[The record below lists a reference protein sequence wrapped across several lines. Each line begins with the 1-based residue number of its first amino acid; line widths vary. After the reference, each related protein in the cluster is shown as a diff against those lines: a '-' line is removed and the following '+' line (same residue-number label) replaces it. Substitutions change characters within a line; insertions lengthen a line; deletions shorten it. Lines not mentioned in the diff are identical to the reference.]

1 MGRPFVHGLFRDN
14 MMLQREVECPV
25 WGWTEPGATVR
36 VEMEG
41 RSATAVADKDGRW
54 QAAIGPFTAGGPY
67 TMTITGPE
75 TITLKNVMT
84 GDVWLCSGQSNMEMG
99 MKGVNKW
106 WEEQSSAN
114 LPDLRLA
121 FVPRKSR
128 FQRPNNLDLSWDVS
142 STERVFANQPSW
154 GGFSAIGF
162 IFGRELHQKLGVPI
176 GLIESC
182 WGATAIS
189 SWSTQEAMQDYVGQ
203 PPFEWFQQRVEA
215 AWQKKDPAYA
225 ATIPWREKNF
235 DDSSWAVRN
244 LPKGSNTPAAESLE
258 WYRKEVELPA
268 SWAGRDLIVSL
279 GPVDPVDTLWWN
291 GKWAD
296 SFDVSGN
303 VQFDRYYQVPGALV
317 TAGRNV
323 LTLRIAG
330 RQGILGAAEQIWLR
344 PATGMEAPISLVGAW
359 KYQAGTALSDLRPAA
374 YPERRNIP
382 AGCYEGMIASIAPFA
397 IKGVIWYQ
405 GEGDAGM
412 ADQYYEKFSRMIT
425 DWRILFGND
434 AMPFYF
440 VQLAGYGQQAV
451 EPGASGWAMIREAQ
465 SRVTKDIPHTGL
477 AVAIDRGDIY
487 NIHPNNKQDVAK
499 RLAAV
504 ALADTY
510 KQAVPAYGPTARKLT
525 REGNTLRVE
534 FEHATNGLI
543 SKGGAPTGF
552 AIAGVDGRFVW
563 AQGVIDGNSVLVSS
577 PHIKEPNAVL
587 YGWADNPVCN
597 LYNKED
603 LPAVPF
609 SMEL

>member
-14 MMLQREVECPV
+14 MMLQREVACPV
-25 WGWTEPGATVR
+25 WGWTTPGAIITVK
-36 VEMEG
+36 MEKH
-41 RSATAVADKDGRW
+41 SATAVADKNGRW
-54 QAAIGPFTAGGPY
+54 QAEIGPFSAGGPY
-67 TMTITGPE
+67 TMTISGPE

-99 MKGVNKW
+99 MKGLNKW
-106 WEEQSSAN
+106 WEEQSRTN
-114 LPDLRLA
+114 LPDVRLA

-128 FQRPNNLDLSWDVS
+128 FQRPNNLDISWDVS
-142 STERVFANQPSW
+142 TTERVFANQPSW

-162 IFGRELHQKLGVPI
+162 IFGRELHQKLEIPI

-182 WGATAIS
+182 WGATAIA
-189 SWSTQEAMQDYVGQ
+189 SWSTQEAMQDYIDQ
-203 PPFEWFQQRVEA
+203 PPYEWFQQRVES

-225 ATIPWREKNF
+225 ATVPWREKNF
-235 DDSSWAVRN
+235 DDSSWAIRN
-244 LPKGSNTPAAESLE
+244 LPKGNNMPEAESLE
-258 WYRKEVELPA
+258 WFRKEVELPE
-268 SWAGRDLIVSL
+268 SWAGRNLIVSL

-291 GKWAD
+291 GDWAD

-303 VQFDRYYQVPGALV
+303 LQFDRYYQVSGSLV
-317 TAGRNV
+317 TGGRNV

-330 RQGILGAAEQIWLR
+330 RQGILGTEEQIWVR
-344 PATGMEAPISLVGAW
+344 PADSIEAPISLAGPW
-359 KYQAGTALSDLRPAA
+359 KYQAGTPLSDLRPAG

-382 AGCYEGMIASIAPFA
+382 AGCFEGMIASITPFA

-405 GEGDAGM
+405 GEGDTGM
-412 ADQYYEKFSRMIT
+412 ADQYYEKFSHMIT
-425 DWRILFGND
+425 DWRQLFGND

-440 VQLAGYGQQAV
+440 VQLAGFGQPAV
-451 EPGASGWAMIREAQ
+451 EPGASGWAMVREAQ
-465 SRVTKDIPHTGL
+465 SRVTQDIPHTGM

-487 NIHPNNKQDVAK
+487 NIHPSNKQDVAK

-510 KQAVPAYGPTARKLT
+510 RQAVPAYGPTARKLT
-525 REGNTLRVE
+525 REGDSLRVE
-534 FEHATNGLI
+534 FDHATNGLI

-552 AIAGVDGRFVW
+552 AIAGTDGRFVW
-563 AQGVIDGNSVLVSS
+563 AQGVINGNSILISS
-577 PHIKEPNAVL
+577 PRVKQPVAVR

-603 LPAVPF
+603 LPVVPF
-609 SMEL
+609 SMKL